1 VTGCCASSMPHSGP
15 PTNAPRP
22 EDFPIGSAESRAA
35 ARAMLEGPGGEMVR
49 VIITRIGAP
58 EESRIEK
65 IIEFPL
71 RKEFP

>member
-1 VTGCCASSMPHSGP
+1 
-15 PTNAPRP
+15 
-22 EDFPIGSAESRAA
+22 
-35 ARAMLEGPGGEMVR
+35 MLEGPGGEMVR